1 MDVTEMDCSIP
12 NCEPSI
18 KVETRERLVR
28 AFNKNE
34 DMQEFVLGMRRAFL
48 EILADQVH
56 TPPTTKQY
64 LSILS

>member
-1 MDVTEMDCSIP
+1 MDCSIP

-18 KVETRERLVR
+18 RVETRERLVR

-34 DMQEFVLGMRRAFL
+34 DMQQFVLGMRRAFL
-48 EILADQVH
+48 EILAGHVQ
-56 TPPTTKQY
+56 TPPTTKQN

>member
-1 MDVTEMDCSIP
+1 MDVTELDCSIP
-12 NCEPSI
+12 NCEPPIRS
-18 KVETRERLVR
+18 ETREQLVQ

-48 EILADQVH
+48 EVLADQVH
-56 TPPTTKQY
+56 TPPTIKQN